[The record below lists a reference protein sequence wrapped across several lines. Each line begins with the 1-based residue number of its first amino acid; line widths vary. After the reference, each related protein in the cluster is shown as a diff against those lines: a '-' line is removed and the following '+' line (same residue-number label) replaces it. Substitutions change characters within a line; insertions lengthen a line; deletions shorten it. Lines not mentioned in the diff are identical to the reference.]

1 MSKLK
6 ISFNYSTIQLHMM
19 SSMDNPRNSFIS
31 WYTSSTRYR
40 GIAGIG
46 GIGGRRGIVDIRD
59 IEILEIVEILEIYVC
74 KVDRGDE

>member
-1 MSKLK
+1 
-6 ISFNYSTIQLHMM
+6 MM
-19 SSMDNPRNSFIS
+19 SSMDIPRNSFIS
-31 WYTSSTRYR
+31 WHTSSTRYR
-40 GIAGIG
+40 GTAGT